1 VAQGYEQRK
10 RLTFAQ
16 AEGVEPLPSQL
27 KIGELSEQLRAVLW
41 AAVHDSLLQSINRY
55 NREIEDPWYDILIDK
70 HVYRDYQAKDMFD
83 GEASNAHSNVKQ
95 IFTTGSYIKVFDFI
109 QWVLRHGNRPPGFAD
124 DIGEALKIGRAAY
137 AIFDGDTIVPIA
149 SEAEAKNLRQAF
161 VDLAATEFGGAR
173 AQLRNAG
180 EKLTAGDFSGSVRD
194 SIHAVEAVARLLEP
208 SANTLDPAL
217 AKLKKKVAVHP
228 ALAQG
233 FGKLYGY
240 TSDQQGI
247 RHALVDGPGAAV
259 DESDAL
265 YMLGA
270 CAAFVSYLINKA
282 RNAGLISD

>member
-1 VAQGYEQRK
+1 MAQGYEQRK